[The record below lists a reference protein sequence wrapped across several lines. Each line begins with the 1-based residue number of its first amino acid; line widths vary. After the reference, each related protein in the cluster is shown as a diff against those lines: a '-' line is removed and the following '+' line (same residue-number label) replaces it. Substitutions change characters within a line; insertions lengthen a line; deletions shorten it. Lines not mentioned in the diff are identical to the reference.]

1 MEMDTLQEPLISNR
15 DPDDRED
22 VLDDD
27 DDDVVRDRVPTSAA
41 TASQNADGS
50 SPGLFMWLLTLSA
63 GISGLLF
70 GCKACTSVSST
81 NPRSLMLG
89 PILKRACFASPSQMI
104 PA

>member
-27 DDDVVRDRVPTSAA
+27 IQDLPSTSAN
-41 TASQNADGS
+41 ASHHGDGS
-50 SPGLFMWLLTLSA
+50 SPGLFMWLLTFSA

-70 GCKACTSVSST
+70 GCMACSSSSSSST
-81 NPRSLMLG
+81 T
-89 PILKRACFASPSQMI
+89 PIDARRC
-104 PA
+104 